1 MEGFTGY
8 EPMGV
13 PAPSIS
19 KETRRSIIERVREN
33 LRGMATTGENAAT
46 PAAAEERIRREVANV
61 VARMRDVIGDVAPA
75 ELAALQK
82 EAADGFL
89 RLGPLQPLQE
99 DDSISEIMVNGG
111 GMDADG
117 NFYAPKVFVEVDGVI
132 SPRPDIEISSVAE
145 LEALIARIGD
155 RMGRRCD
162 MANPRMDASLP
173 DGSRVNATHRS
184 ISLDGPSLTIRKF
197 RKDAMTPEELVDRG
211 TCTDDM
217 MMFLSS
223 CIASRLNIF
232 ISGGTGSGKTTLLNV
247 LSSFVP
253 PAERIV
259 SIEDTAEL
267 QLKQPNIVRL
277 QARPANT
284 EGRGAITIHDLLVN
298 ALRMRPDRI
307 IVGECRST
315 ETLEMLQAM
324 NTGHDGS
331 LTTVHANSARDAVT
345 RIGTMALQAE
355 GNLTQAAIDAQ
366 IASAA
371 QLIVHTSRFPSG
383 ARRIESICSIE
394 GYQEG
399 RVVLQELFKWEGP
412 DDPSRGRFVAT
423 GFTSEK
429 IRGKIVGAGYM
440 YRQEWFLAPGGRRG
454 L

>member
-1 MEGFTGY
+1 MEGYGIY
-8 EPMGV
+8 
-13 PAPSIS
+13 PAPAATLSR
-19 KETRRSIIERVREN
+19 EMRRAIMERVRDN

-46 PAAAEERIRREVANV
+46 PKQAEERIHREVANV
-61 VARMRDVIGDVAPA
+61 CARMRDTIGDLPEA

-82 EAADGFL
+82 TVADEFL

-99 DDSISEIMVNGG
+99 DESISEIMVNGG
-111 GMDADG
+111 GMDEDG
-117 NFYAPKVFVEVDGVI
+117 NYYAPVVFVEVDGVI
-132 SPRPDIEISSVAE
+132 HPRPDIELESV
-145 LEALIARIGD
+145 EALESLITRIGD

-197 RKDAMTPEELVDRG
+197 KKDAMTPEQLVDFG
-211 TCTDDM
+211 TCSDDM

-232 ISGGTGSGKTTLLNV
+232 VSGGTGSGKTTLLNV
-247 LSSFVP
+247 LSSFIP
-253 PAERIV
+253 PNERIV

-267 QLKQPNIVRL
+267 QLKQPDIVRL
-277 QARPANT
+277 QSRPANT

-307 IVGECRST
+307 IVGECRSS

-331 LTTVHANSARDAVT
+331 LTTVHANSAQDAIT

-355 GNLTQAAIDAQ
+355 GNLKQEAIDAQ

-371 QLIVHTSRFPSG
+371 QLIIHTNRYPSG

-399 RVVLQELFKWEGP
+399 HVVMQELFKWEGP
-412 DDPSRGRFVAT
+412 DDPARGRFVGT
-423 GFTSEK
+423 GFASAK
-429 IRGKIVGAGYM
+429 IRDRITSAGYM
-440 YRQEWFLAPGGRRG
+440 YDPEWFLAPQGRKG
-454 L
+454 